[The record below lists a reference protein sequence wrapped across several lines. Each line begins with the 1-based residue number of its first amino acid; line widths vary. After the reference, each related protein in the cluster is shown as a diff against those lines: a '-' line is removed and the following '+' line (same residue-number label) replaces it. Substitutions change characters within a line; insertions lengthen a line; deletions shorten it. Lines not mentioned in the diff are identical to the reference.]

1 LATVLLAA
9 DLLATGFFGG
19 DFLAATGLPSAFLA
33 AGLAVTGFFATTG
46 LALDAGF
53 FGDKDLAADLGAAFT
68 GAAFLAGAL
77 TAAFATVF
85 ALAFAGAVV
94 FLAGILIVS
103 FVVYRKTVAGDVIPA
118 LAG

>member
-1 LATVLLAA
+1 
-9 DLLATGFFGG
+9 
-19 DFLAATGLPSAFLA
+19 LA
-33 AGLAVTGFFATTG
+33 AGLGTTFAGTT
-46 LALDAGF
+46 
-53 FGDKDLAADLGAAFT
+53 
-68 GAAFLAGAL
+68 FLAGAL